1 MTVRKIRQRVSIF
14 VINKN
19 KEMNAVA
26 TQRNGQLRLNKI
38 SRYSATRRKT
48 FQRIENSLPGLD
60 IESILMEIRWKGV
73 RQRATIRPDLH
84 ALTPQ
89 ARLID
94 NPYVIVMS
102 VKSAERPPS
111 IAIN

>member
-1 MTVRKIRQRVSIF
+1 MHWRHRETDNYGWIKYLDIR
-14 VINKN
+14 
-19 KEMNAVA
+19 
-26 TQRNGQLRLNKI
+26 
-38 SRYSATRRKT
+38 RRKT

>member
-1 MTVRKIRQRVSIF
+1 MNWQNRETDNYGWIKYRDIRV
-14 VINKN
+14 
-19 KEMNAVA
+19 E
-26 TQRNGQLRLNKI
+26 RLF
-38 SRYSATRRKT
+38 SE
-48 FQRIENSLPGLD
+48 RIENGLTGLD
-60 IESILMEIRWKGV
+60 IESILMEIRCKGV

-94 NPYVIVMS
+94 NPYVIVTS
-102 VKSAERPPS
+102 VKSPERPPS

>member
-1 MTVRKIRQRVSIF
+1 MNWRNRETNNYGWIKYRDIRV
-14 VINKN
+14 
-19 KEMNAVA
+19 E
-26 TQRNGQLRLNKI
+26 RLF
-38 SRYSATRRKT
+38 SE
-48 FQRIENSLPGLD
+48 RIENGMTGLD
-60 IESILMEIRWKGV
+60 IESILMEIRCKGV

-94 NPYVIVMS
+94 NPYVIVTS
-102 VKSAERPPS
+102 VKSPERPPS

>member
-1 MTVRKIRQRVSIF
+1 MTWRNAETNDYGWIKYRDIRV
-14 VINKN
+14 
-19 KEMNAVA
+19 E
-26 TQRNGQLRLNKI
+26 RLF
-38 SRYSATRRKT
+38 SE
-48 FQRIENSLPGLD
+48 RIENGMTGLD
-60 IESILMEIRWKGV
+60 IESILMEIRCKGV

-94 NPYVIVMS
+94 NPYVIVTS
-102 VKSAERPPS
+102 VKSPERPPS

>member
-1 MTVRKIRQRVSIF
+1 
-14 VINKN
+14 
-19 KEMNAVA
+19 MNW
-26 TQRNGQLRLNKI
+26 RNGEMDNYGWIKYCDIRVERLF
-38 SRYSATRRKT
+38 SE
-48 FQRIENSLPGLD
+48 RIENGLTGLD
-60 IESILMEIRWKGV
+60 IESILMEIRCKGV

-94 NPYVIVMS
+94 NPYVIVTS
-102 VKSAERPPS
+102 VKSPERPLS

>member
-1 MTVRKIRQRVSIF
+1 MNWRNRETNNYAWIKYRDIRV
-14 VINKN
+14 
-19 KEMNAVA
+19 E
-26 TQRNGQLRLNKI
+26 RLF
-38 SRYSATRRKT
+38 SE
-48 FQRIENSLPGLD
+48 RIENGMTGLD
-60 IESILMEIRWKGV
+60 IESILMEIRCKGV

-94 NPYVIVMS
+94 NPYVIVTS
-102 VKSAERPPS
+102 VKSPERPPS

>member
-1 MTVRKIRQRVSIF
+1 
-14 VINKN
+14 
-19 KEMNAVA
+19 MNALA
-26 TQRNGQLRLNKI
+26 KQRNGQLRLNKI
-38 SRYSATRRKT
+38 SRCLWRRKT
-48 FQRIENSLPGLD
+48 FQRIENGLPGLD
-60 IESILMEIRWKGV
+60 IESILMEICWKGV

-94 NPYVIVMS
+94 NPYVIVTS